1 MPIKTGNLNSDPPAP
16 RGIALLITLVIIALL
31 AVYMTE
37 FSFDTHLETRGIRN
51 FQASFKARNAVK
63 SLFKATLVGL
73 QGGLNGEVSEKNFF
87 DQISPPSLRM
97 YSLLTPSKPEKI
109 EGIQLLL
116 PGLAQSFPNVSFY
129 TPYIRPID
137 HLFNLN
143 RINSKIAPEKAKDL
157 ILKNEFTNILSR
169 YSKTQSIE
177 SNQNQSSANLSLE
190 SIQTLYASIY
200 DWSDKNAEIDYFD
213 SNIEGHIQIDDTE
226 WEVKDSAFDKLSEI
240 MLLQSKLFEE
250 GYFEFQIPYDSQKPG
265 ENSWNQNFTVYPVGK
280 KEGQPFGDPRIN
292 VNLGDGDDIQQFL
305 ERFSNPGVNASDK
318 EQQYLNRAAD
328 IASVLKPDFSQDA
341 PGFKSMNDIK
351 TRLRSDPSTSD
362 LNDYHNNYFILW
374 SNWYDIHL
382 VTEIENV
389 KAEVR
394 AVVEVKR
401 DENGKVE
408 KNDNEDYAITIHE
421 FQLR

>member
-1 MPIKTGNLNSDPPAP
+1 LPIKTGNLNSDPPAP

-73 QGGLNGEVSEKNFF
+73 QGGLNGEVSEKDFF

-97 YSLLTPSKPEKI
+97 NSLLTPSKPEKI

-169 YSKTQSIE
+169 YSKTQSTE
-177 SNQNQSSANLSLE
+177 SNQNLSSANLSLE

-250 GYFEFQIPYDSQKPG
+250 GYFEFQIPFNSQKPG
-265 ENSWNQNFTVYPVGK
+265 ENSWNQNFTVYPVGN

-318 EQQYLNRAAD
+318 EQQYLNRATD

-351 TRLRSDPSTSD
+351 TRLRSEPSTSD

-408 KNDNEDYAITIHE
+408 KNDNGEYAITIHE

>member
-1 MPIKTGNLNSDPPAP
+1 MPIKIGNLNSDPPAP

-87 DQISPPSLRM
+87 DQISPPSLSM

-169 YSKTQSIE
+169 YSKTQSTE
-177 SNQNQSSANLSLE
+177 SNQNLSSANLSLE

-250 GYFEFQIPYDSQKPG
+250 GYFEFQIPFDSQKTG

-328 IASVLKPDFSQDA
+328 IASVLKPDFSQNA

-382 VTEIENV
+382 ITEIENV

-408 KNDNEDYAITIHE
+408 KNDNGEYAITIHE

>member
-1 MPIKTGNLNSDPPAP
+1 MPIKIGNLNSDPPTP

-73 QGGLNGEVSEKNFF
+73 QGGLNGEVSEKDFF

-97 YSLLTPSKPEKI
+97 NSLLTPSKPEKI

-250 GYFEFQIPYDSQKPG
+250 GYFEFQIPFDSQKTG
-265 ENSWNQNFTVYPVGK
+265 ENSWNQNFTVYPVGN

-341 PGFKSMNDIK
+341 QGFKSMNDIK

-382 VTEIENV
+382 ITEIENV

-408 KNDNEDYAITIHE
+408 KNDNGEYAITIHE

>member
-73 QGGLNGEVSEKNFF
+73 QGGLNGEVSEKDFF

-97 YSLLTPSKPEKI
+97 NSLLTPSKPEKI

-169 YSKTQSIE
+169 YSKTQSTE

-250 GYFEFQIPYDSQKPG
+250 GYFEFQIPFDSQKPG

-292 VNLGDGDDIQQFL
+292 VNLADGDDIQQFL

-408 KNDNEDYAITIHE
+408 KNDNGEYAITIHE

>member
-73 QGGLNGEVSEKNFF
+73 QGGLNGEVSEKDFF

-157 ILKNEFTNILSR
+157 ILKNEFTNILSK
-169 YSKTQSIE
+169 YSKTQSTE

-250 GYFEFQIPYDSQKPG
+250 GYFEFQIPFDSQKPG

-408 KNDNEDYAITIHE
+408 KNDNGEYAITIHE

>member
-73 QGGLNGEVSEKNFF
+73 QGGLNGEVSEKDFF

-250 GYFEFQIPYDSQKPG
+250 GYFEFQIPFDSQKPG

-292 VNLGDGDDIQQFL
+292 VNLADGDDIQQFL

-341 PGFKSMNDIK
+341 PDFKSMNDIK

-408 KNDNEDYAITIHE
+408 KNDNGEYAITIHE

>member
-1 MPIKTGNLNSDPPAP
+1 MPIKIGNLNSDPPAP

-73 QGGLNGEVSEKNFF
+73 QGGLNGEVSEKDFF

-157 ILKNEFTNILSR
+157 ILKNEFTNILSK
-169 YSKTQSIE
+169 YSNTQSTE
-177 SNQNQSSANLSLE
+177 SNQNLSSANLSLE

-250 GYFEFQIPYDSQKPG
+250 GYFEFQIPFDSQKTG

-341 PGFKSMNDIK
+341 LDFKSMNDIK

-408 KNDNEDYAITIHE
+408 KNDNGEYAITIHE

>member
-1 MPIKTGNLNSDPPAP
+1 MPIKIGNLNSDPPAP

-73 QGGLNGEVSEKNFF
+73 QGGLNGEVSEKDFF

-97 YSLLTPSKPEKI
+97 NSLLTPSKPEKI

-169 YSKTQSIE
+169 YSKTQSTE
-177 SNQNQSSANLSLE
+177 SNQNLSSANLSLE

-250 GYFEFQIPYDSQKPG
+250 GYFEFQIPFDSQKTG

-292 VNLGDGDDIQQFL
+292 VNLADGDDIQQFL

-341 PGFKSMNDIK
+341 QGFKSMNDIK

-408 KNDNEDYAITIHE
+408 KNDNGEYAITIHE

>member
-1 MPIKTGNLNSDPPAP
+1 MPIKIGNLNSDPPTP

-73 QGGLNGEVSEKNFF
+73 QGGLNGEVSEKDFF

-169 YSKTQSIE
+169 YSKTQSTE
-177 SNQNQSSANLSLE
+177 SNQNLSSANLSLE

-250 GYFEFQIPYDSQKPG
+250 GYFEFQIPFDSQKTG
-265 ENSWNQNFTVYPVGK
+265 ENSWNQNFTVYPVGN

-341 PGFKSMNDIK
+341 QGFKSMNDIK

-408 KNDNEDYAITIHE
+408 KNDNGEYAITIHE

>member
-1 MPIKTGNLNSDPPAP
+1 MPIKTGNLNSDPPAL

-73 QGGLNGEVSEKNFF
+73 QGGLNGEVSEKDFF

-157 ILKNEFTNILSR
+157 ILKNEFTNILSK

-200 DWSDKNAEIDYFD
+200 DWSDKNTEIDYFD

-292 VNLGDGDDIQQFL
+292 VNLADGDDIQQFL

-389 KAEVR
+389 KAEVH

-408 KNDNEDYAITIHE
+408 KNDNGDYAITIHE

>member
-1 MPIKTGNLNSDPPAP
+1 MPIKTGNLNSDPPTP

-73 QGGLNGEVSEKNFF
+73 QGGLNGEVSEKEFF

-97 YSLLTPSKPEKI
+97 NSLLTPSKPEKI

-169 YSKTQSIE
+169 YSKTQSTE
-177 SNQNQSSANLSLE
+177 SNQNLSSANLSLE

-250 GYFEFQIPYDSQKPG
+250 GYFEFQIPFDSQKTG

-341 PGFKSMNDIK
+341 QGFKSMNDIK

-408 KNDNEDYAITIHE
+408 KNDNGEYAITIHE

>member
-73 QGGLNGEVSEKNFF
+73 QGGLNGEVSEKDFF

-97 YSLLTPSKPEKI
+97 NSLLTPSKPEKI

-157 ILKNEFTNILSR
+157 ILKNEFTNILSK
-169 YSKTQSIE
+169 YSKTQSLE
-177 SNQNQSSANLSLE
+177 TNQNQSSANLSLE

-318 EQQYLNRAAD
+318 EQQYLNRATD

-341 PGFKSMNDIK
+341 LGFKSMNDIK

-408 KNDNEDYAITIHE
+408 KNDNGEYAITIHE

>member
-1 MPIKTGNLNSDPPAP
+1 MPIKIGNLNSDPPAP

-73 QGGLNGEVSEKNFF
+73 QGGLNGEVSEKDFF

-116 PGLAQSFPNVSFY
+116 PGLAESFPNVSFY

-157 ILKNEFTNILSR
+157 ILKNEFTNILSK

-200 DWSDKNAEIDYFD
+200 DWSDKNTEIDYFD

-226 WEVKDSAFDKLSEI
+226 WEVKNSAFDKLSEI
-240 MLLQSKLFEE
+240 TLLQSKLFEE
-250 GYFEFQIPYDSQKPG
+250 GYFEFQIPFDSQKSG

-408 KNDNEDYAITIHE
+408 KNDNGDYAITIHE

>member
-73 QGGLNGEVSEKNFF
+73 QGGLNGEVSEKDFF

-169 YSKTQSIE
+169 YSKTQSTE

-250 GYFEFQIPYDSQKPG
+250 GYFEFQIPFDSQKPG

-408 KNDNEDYAITIHE
+408 KNDNGEYAITIHE

>member
-1 MPIKTGNLNSDPPAP
+1 MPIKIGNLNSDPPAP

-73 QGGLNGEVSEKNFF
+73 QGGLNGEVSEKDFF

-97 YSLLTPSKPEKI
+97 NSLLTPSKPEKI

-169 YSKTQSIE
+169 YSKTQSTE
-177 SNQNQSSANLSLE
+177 SNQNLSSANLSLE

-250 GYFEFQIPYDSQKPG
+250 GYFEFQIPFDSQKTG

-341 PGFKSMNDIK
+341 QGFKSMNDIK
-351 TRLRSDPSTSD
+351 TRLRIDPSTSD
-362 LNDYHNNYFILW
+362 LNDYQNNYFILW

-408 KNDNEDYAITIHE
+408 KNDNGEYAITIHE

>member
-1 MPIKTGNLNSDPPAP
+1 MPIKIGNLNSDPPAP

-51 FQASFKARNAVK
+51 FQSSFKARNAVK

-157 ILKNEFTNILSR
+157 ILKNEFTNILSK

-226 WEVKDSAFDKLSEI
+226 WEVKDAAFDKLSEI

-250 GYFEFQIPYDSQKPG
+250 GYLEFQIPYDSLKPG
-265 ENSWNQNFTVYPVGK
+265 ENSWKQNFTIYPVEENK
-280 KEGQPFGDPRIN
+280 FNKIPKIN
-292 VNLGDGDDIQQFL
+292 VNLADGNDIQQFL

-328 IASVLKPDFSQDA
+328 IASVLKPDLSQDA
-341 PGFKSMNDIK
+341 LDFKSMNDIK
-351 TRLRSDPSTSD
+351 TRLRSDQSTSD

-382 VTEIENV
+382 ITEIENV

-408 KNDNEDYAITIHE
+408 KNDNGDYAITIHE

>member
-1 MPIKTGNLNSDPPAP
+1 MPIKISNLNSDPPAP

-73 QGGLNGEVSEKNFF
+73 QGGLNGEVSEKTFLKINY
-87 DQISPPSLRM
+87 DISGSYLNPI
-97 YSLLTPSKPEKI
+97 KPEPLPELVIKS
-109 EGIQLLL
+109 EL
-116 PGLAQSFPNVSFY
+116 PGLSQNFPNVIFY

-143 RINSKIAPEKAKDL
+143 RIDPKLVPEKKPYLDL
-157 ILKNEFTNILSR
+157 YNEFSNIMGTFSKQESSDTNQI
-169 YSKTQSIE
+169 
-177 SNQNQSSANLSLE
+177 QSSTKLSPE
-190 SIQTLYASIY
+190 SIQIIYASLF
-200 DWSDKNAEIDYFD
+200 DWVDNSDFD
-213 SNIEGHIQIDDTE
+213 FPGSNIESHIQIDDTE
-226 WEVKDSAFDKLSEI
+226 WEVKNRLFDDLSEI
-240 MLLQSKLFEE
+240 LLLQNKLFDE
-250 GYFEFQIPYDSQKPG
+250 GIFDFIIPLESN
-265 ENSWNQNFTVYPVGK
+265 NSEVKSWSSFFTVYPVGVQ
-280 KEGQPFGDPRIN
+280 EGEEFGDPRIN
-292 VNLGDGDDIQQFL
+292 VNLADSDDIQQFL
-305 ERFSNPGVNASDK
+305 ERFSNPSVDSDK

-328 IASVLKPDFSQDA
+328 IASVLKPDFSQET

-351 TRLRSDPSTSD
+351 TRLRSDPSTLD

-408 KNDNEDYAITIHE
+408 KNDNGEYAITIHE

>member
-73 QGGLNGEVSEKNFF
+73 QGGLNGEVSEKDFF

-97 YSLLTPSKPEKI
+97 YSLLNPSKPEKI

-169 YSKTQSIE
+169 YSKTQSTE
-177 SNQNQSSANLSLE
+177 SNQNLSSANLSLE

-250 GYFEFQIPYDSQKPG
+250 GYFEFQIPFDSQKPG

-408 KNDNEDYAITIHE
+408 KNDNGEYAITIHE

>member
-157 ILKNEFTNILSR
+157 ILKNEFTNILSK
-169 YSKTQSIE
+169 YSKTHSTE
-177 SNQNQSSANLSLE
+177 SNQNLSSANLSLE

-250 GYFEFQIPYDSQKPG
+250 GYFEFQIPFDSQKTG

-408 KNDNEDYAITIHE
+408 KNDNGDYAITIHE

>member
-73 QGGLNGEVSEKNFF
+73 QGGLNGEVSEKDFF

-169 YSKTQSIE
+169 YSKTQSTE
-177 SNQNQSSANLSLE
+177 SNQNLSSANLSLE

-250 GYFEFQIPYDSQKPG
+250 GYFEFQIPFDSQKPG

-408 KNDNEDYAITIHE
+408 KNDNGEYAITIHE

>member
-73 QGGLNGEVSEKNFF
+73 QGGLNGEVSEKDFF

-157 ILKNEFTNILSR
+157 ILKNEFTNILSK
-169 YSKTQSIE
+169 YSKTQSTE

-250 GYFEFQIPYDSQKPG
+250 GYFEFQIPFDSQKTG

-341 PGFKSMNDIK
+341 QGFKSMNDIK

-408 KNDNEDYAITIHE
+408 KNDNGEYAITIHE

>member
-157 ILKNEFTNILSR
+157 ILKNEFTNILSK

-240 MLLQSKLFEE
+240 MLMQSKLFEE
-250 GYFEFQIPYDSQKPG
+250 GYFEFQIPFDSQKPG
-265 ENSWNQNFTVYPVGK
+265 ENSWKQNFTVYPVGK

-408 KNDNEDYAITIHE
+408 KNDNGEYAITIHE

>member
-87 DQISPPSLRM
+87 DQISPPSLRV

-157 ILKNEFTNILSR
+157 ILKNEFTNILSK

-240 MLLQSKLFEE
+240 MLLQRKLFEE
-250 GYFEFQIPYDSQKPG
+250 GFEFQIPFDSQKQG

-292 VNLGDGDDIQQFL
+292 VNLADGDDIQQFL

-389 KAEVR
+389 KAEVH

-408 KNDNEDYAITIHE
+408 KNDNGDYAITIHE

>member
-73 QGGLNGEVSEKNFF
+73 QGGLNGEVSEKDFF

-157 ILKNEFTNILSR
+157 ILKNEFTNILSK
-169 YSKTQSIE
+169 YSKTQSTE
-177 SNQNQSSANLSLE
+177 SNQNLSSANLSLE

-265 ENSWNQNFTVYPVGK
+265 ENTWNQNFTVYPVGK

-292 VNLGDGDDIQQFL
+292 VNLADGDDIQQFL

-408 KNDNEDYAITIHE
+408 KNDNGDYAITIHE

>member
-1 MPIKTGNLNSDPPAP
+1 LPIKTGNLNSDPPAP

-73 QGGLNGEVSEKNFF
+73 QGGLNGEVSEKDFF

-97 YSLLTPSKPEKI
+97 NSLLTPSKPEKI

-157 ILKNEFTNILSR
+157 ILKNEFTNILSK
-169 YSKTQSIE
+169 YSKTQSTE
-177 SNQNQSSANLSLE
+177 SNQNLSSANLSLE

-250 GYFEFQIPYDSQKPG
+250 GYFEFQIPFDSQKTG

-341 PGFKSMNDIK
+341 QGFKSMNDIK

-408 KNDNEDYAITIHE
+408 KNDNGEYAITIHE

>member
-1 MPIKTGNLNSDPPAP
+1 MPIKTGNLNSDPPTP

-73 QGGLNGEVSEKNFF
+73 QGGLNGEVSEKDFF

-157 ILKNEFTNILSR
+157 ILKNEFTNILSK
-169 YSKTQSIE
+169 YSKTQSLE
-177 SNQNQSSANLSLE
+177 TNQNQSSTNLSLE

-226 WEVKDSAFDKLSEI
+226 WEVKDAAFDKLSEI

-250 GYFEFQIPYDSQKPG
+250 GYFEFQIPFDSQKTG

-341 PGFKSMNDIK
+341 QGFKSMNDIK

-408 KNDNEDYAITIHE
+408 KNDNGEYAITIHE

>member
-16 RGIALLITLVIIALL
+16 RGIALLITLVITALL

-157 ILKNEFTNILSR
+157 ILKNEFSNILSK

-177 SNQNQSSANLSLE
+177 SNQNLSSANLSLE

-200 DWSDKNAEIDYFD
+200 DWSDKNTEIDYFD

-250 GYFEFQIPYDSQKPG
+250 GYFEFQIPFDSQKPG

-292 VNLGDGDDIQQFL
+292 VNLADGDDIQQFL

-318 EQQYLNRAAD
+318 EQQYLNRATD
-328 IASVLKPDFSQDA
+328 IASVLKLDFSQDA

-408 KNDNEDYAITIHE
+408 KNDNREYAITIHE

>member
-1 MPIKTGNLNSDPPAP
+1 MPIKIGNLNSDPPAP

-97 YSLLTPSKPEKI
+97 YSLLTPSKPQKI

-157 ILKNEFTNILSR
+157 ILKNEFTNILSK

-200 DWSDKNAEIDYFD
+200 DWSDKNTEIDYFD

-226 WEVKDSAFDKLSEI
+226 WEVKDAAFDKLSEI

-292 VNLGDGDDIQQFL
+292 VNLADGDDIQQFL

-328 IASVLKPDFSQDA
+328 IARVLKPDFSQDA
-341 PGFKSMNDIK
+341 LGFKSMNDIK

-408 KNDNEDYAITIHE
+408 KNDNGEYAITIHE

>member
-1 MPIKTGNLNSDPPAP
+1 MPIKLVNLNSDPPAP
-16 RGIALLITLVIIALL
+16 RGIALFITLVIIALL

-157 ILKNEFTNILSR
+157 ILKNEFTNILSK

-177 SNQNQSSANLSLE
+177 SNQNQSSANLSLV

-226 WEVKDSAFDKLSEI
+226 WEVKDAAFDKLSEI

-265 ENSWNQNFTVYPVGK
+265 ENTWNQNFTVYPVGK

-292 VNLGDGDDIQQFL
+292 VNLADGDDIQQFL
-305 ERFSNPGVNASDK
+305 DRFSNPGVNASDK
-318 EQQYLNRAAD
+318 EQQYLNRATD

-408 KNDNEDYAITIHE
+408 KNDNGEYAITIHE

>member
-1 MPIKTGNLNSDPPAP
+1 MPIKISNLNSDPPAP

-97 YSLLTPSKPEKI
+97 FSLLTPSKPEKI

-116 PGLAQSFPNVSFY
+116 PGLAESFPNVSFY

-157 ILKNEFTNILSR
+157 ILKNEFTNILSK
-169 YSKTQSIE
+169 YSKTQSTE
-177 SNQNQSSANLSLE
+177 SNQNLSSANLSLE

-292 VNLGDGDDIQQFL
+292 VNLADGDDIQQFL

-341 PGFKSMNDIK
+341 LDFKSMNDIK

-408 KNDNEDYAITIHE
+408 KNDNGEYAITIHE

>member
-157 ILKNEFTNILSR
+157 ILKNEFTNILSK

-200 DWSDKNAEIDYFD
+200 DWSDKNTEIDYFD

-250 GYFEFQIPYDSQKPG
+250 GYLEFQIPFDSQKPG
-265 ENSWNQNFTVYPVGK
+265 ENSWRQNFTVYPVGK

-292 VNLGDGDDIQQFL
+292 VNLADGDDIQQFL

-389 KAEVR
+389 KAEVH

-408 KNDNEDYAITIHE
+408 KNDNGDYAITIHE

>member
-1 MPIKTGNLNSDPPAP
+1 MPIKIGNLNSDPPAP

-73 QGGLNGEVSEKNFF
+73 QGGLNGEVSEKDFF

-97 YSLLTPSKPEKI
+97 NSLLTPSKPEKI

-157 ILKNEFTNILSR
+157 ILKNEFTNILSK
-169 YSKTQSIE
+169 YSKTQSTE
-177 SNQNQSSANLSLE
+177 SNQNLSSANLSLE

-250 GYFEFQIPYDSQKPG
+250 GYFEFQIPFDSQKTG

-408 KNDNEDYAITIHE
+408 KNDNGEYAITIHE

>member
-73 QGGLNGEVSEKNFF
+73 QGGLNGEVSEKDFF

-97 YSLLTPSKPEKI
+97 NSLLTPSKPEKI

-157 ILKNEFTNILSR
+157 ILKNEFTNILSK
-169 YSKTQSIE
+169 YSKTQSTE
-177 SNQNQSSANLSLE
+177 SNQNLSSANLSLE

-250 GYFEFQIPYDSQKPG
+250 GYFEFQIPYDSQKTG
-265 ENSWNQNFTVYPVGK
+265 ENSWDQNFTVYPVGK

-292 VNLGDGDDIQQFL
+292 VNLADGDDIQQFL

-341 PGFKSMNDIK
+341 PGFKSLNDIK

-408 KNDNEDYAITIHE
+408 KNDAGDYAITIHE

>member
-73 QGGLNGEVSEKNFF
+73 QGGLNGEVSEKDFF

-169 YSKTQSIE
+169 YSKTQSTE
-177 SNQNQSSANLSLE
+177 SNQNLSSANLSLE

-226 WEVKDSAFDKLSEI
+226 WEVKDAAFDKLSEI

-250 GYFEFQIPYDSQKPG
+250 GYFEFQIPFDSQKPG

-292 VNLGDGDDIQQFL
+292 VNLADGDDIQQFL

-341 PGFKSMNDIK
+341 QGFKSMNDIK

-408 KNDNEDYAITIHE
+408 KNDNGEYAITIHE

>member
-16 RGIALLITLVIIALL
+16 RGIALIITLVIIALL

-73 QGGLNGEVSEKNFF
+73 QGGLNGEVSEKDFF

-97 YSLLTPSKPEKI
+97 NSLLTPSKPEKI

-169 YSKTQSIE
+169 YSKTQSTE
-177 SNQNQSSANLSLE
+177 SNQNLSSANLSLE

-250 GYFEFQIPYDSQKPG
+250 GYFEFQIPFDSQKTG

-292 VNLGDGDDIQQFL
+292 VNLADGDDIQQFL

-318 EQQYLNRAAD
+318 EQQYLNRAAN
-328 IASVLKPDFSQDA
+328 IASVLKPDFSHDA
-341 PGFKSMNDIK
+341 PGFKSMNDINC
-351 TRLRSDPSTSD
+351 LLYTSD
-362 LNDYHNNYFILW
+362 AAD
-374 SNWYDIHL
+374 D
-382 VTEIENV
+382 
-389 KAEVR
+389 
-394 AVVEVKR
+394 
-401 DENGKVE
+401 
-408 KNDNEDYAITIHE
+408 
-421 FQLR
+421 

>member
-157 ILKNEFTNILSR
+157 ILKNEFTNILSK

-200 DWSDKNAEIDYFD
+200 DWSDKNVEIDYFD

-240 MLLQSKLFEE
+240 MLLESKLFEE
-250 GYFEFQIPYDSQKPG
+250 GYFEFQIPFDSQKPG
-265 ENSWNQNFTVYPVGK
+265 EKSWNQNFTVYPVGK

-292 VNLGDGDDIQQFL
+292 VNLADGDDIQQFL

-408 KNDNEDYAITIHE
+408 KNDNGEYAITIHE

>member
-1 MPIKTGNLNSDPPAP
+1 
-16 RGIALLITLVIIALL
+16 
-31 AVYMTE
+31 MTE

-169 YSKTQSIE
+169 YSKTQSTE
-177 SNQNQSSANLSLE
+177 SNQNLSSANLSLE

-250 GYFEFQIPYDSQKPG
+250 GYFEFQIPFDSQKTG

-401 DENGKVE
+401 DENGKVK
-408 KNDNEDYAITIHE
+408 KNDNGEYAITIHE

>member
-1 MPIKTGNLNSDPPAP
+1 MPIKTGNLNSDPPTP

-73 QGGLNGEVSEKNFF
+73 QGGLNGEVSEKDFF

-97 YSLLTPSKPEKI
+97 NSLLTPSKPEKI

-157 ILKNEFTNILSR
+157 ILKNEFTNILSK
-169 YSKTQSIE
+169 YSKTQSTE
-177 SNQNQSSANLSLE
+177 SNQNLSSANLSLE

-213 SNIEGHIQIDDTE
+213 SSIEGHIQIDDTE

-250 GYFEFQIPYDSQKPG
+250 GYFEFQIPFDSQKTG

-292 VNLGDGDDIQQFL
+292 VNLADGDDIQQFL

-341 PGFKSMNDIK
+341 QGFKSMNDIK

-408 KNDNEDYAITIHE
+408 KNDNGEYAITIHE